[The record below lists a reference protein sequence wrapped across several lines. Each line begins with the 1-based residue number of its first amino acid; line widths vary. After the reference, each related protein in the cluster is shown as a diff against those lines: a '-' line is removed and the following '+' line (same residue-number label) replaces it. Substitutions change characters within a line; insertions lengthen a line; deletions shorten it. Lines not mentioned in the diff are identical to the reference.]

1 MTQNCADWVGSGGSL
16 GLLDE
21 RGEPQGL
28 SPSGRRL
35 CLPRNTMRELDLDRI
50 EIELRN
56 RMRGGSQLRYKLFLA
71 YKQFAAAATAAAVS

>member
-1 MTQNCADWVGSGGSL
+1 
-16 GLLDE
+16 
-21 RGEPQGL
+21 
-28 SPSGRRL
+28 
-35 CLPRNTMRELDLDRI
+35 MRELDLDRI